1 MFDFSGFLSSSPE
14 SKTSSARK
22 VRWLSLC
29 LIFSLCLAA
38 CSPAPASNPGQASQ
52 AEPTSEAASN
62 QEPAASQ
69 AELAGEVES
78 TGATEPADPVDL
90 QEGGQIKV
98 GITQEP
104 DFLDPHLAVAAGTK
118 EILFNIFQGL
128 VRLTPKGEFEP
139 CLATSWEAEEDGLAY
154 RFYIREG
161 VKFHNGQEMGLDDV
175 VYSLQRAAGLGGQQ
189 RLVYELRDITA
200 VEADPATNSVLVR
213 QKTVN
218 PDLISLLTTAII
230 PAGYKEQASEPI
242 GTGPFKFKSYTPQ
255 VSLVLEHFPDYW
267 EAGKPHLD
275 QVTFQIYGDMDAAYL
290 ELMAGQI
297 DIFPYL
303 TAEKAESLKDKYQVV
318 SGGANMLQL
327 LAFNN
332 DREPLDNPL
341 VREAINL
348 ALDRDQLVHMI
359 MGEYGRPVVSG
370 MTPSMGPYYNADLL
384 ASYKPDPEAAKAK
397 LAEAGYPDGL
407 ELTVTAPANY
417 LIHVDTAN
425 LIASQLDKVGI
436 KLKIKTVEWGTW
448 LEQVY
453 AGRNYQM
460 TIIALTYDYFTPSD
474 VLNRYMQDSQDN
486 FINYKS
492 DRYDGLAQEAGTE
505 VDEAKREQVYQEMQA
520 LLLADNA
527 SAFLQEPFNVTAVKK
542 GLTGYVQYP
551 AYVLDMSTVAFE
563 LAAEDK

>member
-1 MFDFSGFLSSSPE
+1 MSNVPGFRQASPE
-14 SKTSSARK
+14 PKARSAHQAHCLRFC
-22 VRWLSLC
+22 LSLC
-29 LIFSLCLAA
+29 LLLSLCLSA
-38 CSPAPASNPGQASQ
+38 CGPAPTPAADPEAAKQTEEASEAEATLAAKGSGQAS
-52 AEPTSEAASN
+52 E
-62 QEPAASQ
+62 
-69 AELAGEVES
+69 GES
-78 TGATEPADPVDL
+78 TDL
-90 QEGGQIKV
+90 KGGMTGGQIKV

-118 EILFNIFQGL
+118 EILFNLFQGL
-128 VRLTPKGEFEP
+128 VRLTPEGAFEP
-139 CLATSWEAEEDGLAY
+139 CLATSWEVEEDGLAY

-175 VYSLQRAAGLGGQQ
+175 VYSLERAAGLAGHQ

-200 VEADPATNSVLVR
+200 VEADPASKSVLVR
-213 QKTVN
+213 QKNVN

-230 PAGYKEQASEPI
+230 PAGYEEQASQPI
-242 GTGPFKFKSYTPQ
+242 GTGPFQFKSYTPQ
-255 VSLVLEHFPDYW
+255 VSLVLERFPDYW
-267 EAGKPHLD
+267 EADKPQLD

-297 DIFPYL
+297 DVFPYL

-318 SGGANMLQL
+318 AGGANMLQV

-332 DREPLDNPL
+332 DRKPLDNPL

-348 ALDRDQLVHMI
+348 AIDRDQLVEMI
-359 MGEYGRPVVSG
+359 MGDYGRPVLSG
-370 MTPSMGPYYNADLL
+370 MTPSMGPYYNGDLL
-384 ASYKPDPEAAKAK
+384 ANRKPDPEAAKAK

-425 LIASQLDKVGI
+425 LLASQLEKAGI

-448 LEQVY
+448 LEKVY
-453 AGRNYQM
+453 AGRDYQM

-474 VLNRYMQDSQDN
+474 VLNRYMTDSEDN

-492 DRYDGLAQEAGTE
+492 EDYDDLAREAASE
-505 VDEAKREQVYQEMQA
+505 VDEAKREQVYQDMQA
-520 LLLADNA
+520 LLLKDNA

-551 AYVLDMSTVAFE
+551 AYVLDMSTVAYE
-563 LAAEDK
+563 PGVAQ